1 MQHKLIMENW
11 RNFLEQPGDPFLIY
25 ERKGKIEQVNFQHLL
40 KEVDRGKVSH
50 EQAYLIFERAFEYGE
65 RQLIEEGIF
74 DLIKKGY
81 DKAGEIL
88 SNIGEDIKAAWKK
101 ASDFYLNMMI
111 KAMDLASRGIEFF
124 SKYARKVLDAI
135 DRFQE
140 KHPILYKIIVAVIII
155 LIIYALFGSSNAQA
169 AVQVGDKTMT
179 DGEYKAVQGV
189 LETASRNAPVGDVG
203 FRTAVGEAQVALQ
216 QAHQAGESINMNE
229 LAPSVQE
236 AWNVVDTTLNT
247 ASQGNQAAAKMFNR
261 WFKLGD
267 ALKITSIG
275 M

>member
-1 MQHKLIMENW
+1 MQHRLIMENW

-50 EQAYLIFERAFEYGE
+50 KQAYLIFERAFDYGE
-65 RQLIEEGIF
+65 RQLLEEGLW
-74 DLIKKGY
+74 DLIVQGY
-81 DKAGEIL
+81 DKAGEIV
-88 SNIGEDIKAAWKK
+88 SNVAADVKAAWEKV
-101 ASDFYLNMMI
+101 SDFYLNMMI
-111 KAMDLASRGIEFF
+111 KAMGLASRGIQFF

-135 DRFQE
+135 DKFQE

-169 AVQVGDKTMT
+169 AVRVGDKTMT
-179 DGEYKAVQGV
+179 DTEYKAVQGV
-189 LETASRNAPVGDVG
+189 LETASRDASIADVG

-216 QAHQAGESINMNE
+216 QAHQTGESININD
-229 LAPSVQE
+229 LAPTVQE
-236 AWNVVDTTLNT
+236 AWSIVDTTLNT
-247 ASQGNQAAAKMFNR
+247 AAQGDKAAGQVFNL
-261 WFKLGD
+261 WYKLGD
-267 ALKITSIG
+267 ALRITSIG

>member
-1 MQHKLIMENW
+1 MENW

-50 EQAYLIFERAFEYGE
+50 KQAYLIFERAFDYGE
-65 RQLIEEGIF
+65 RQLLEEGLW
-74 DLIKKGY
+74 DLIVQGY
-81 DKAGEIL
+81 DKAGEIV
-88 SNIGEDIKAAWKK
+88 SNVAADVKAAWEKV
-101 ASDFYLNMMI
+101 SDFYLNMMI
-111 KAMDLASRGIEFF
+111 KAMGLASRGIQFF

-135 DRFQE
+135 DKFQE

-169 AVQVGDKTMT
+169 AVRVGDKTMT
-179 DGEYKAVQGV
+179 DTEYKAVQGV
-189 LETASRNAPVGDVG
+189 LETASRDASIADVG

-216 QAHQAGESINMNE
+216 QAHQTGESININD
-229 LAPSVQE
+229 LAPTVQE
-236 AWNVVDTTLNT
+236 AWSIVDTTLNT
-247 ASQGNQAAAKMFNR
+247 AAQGDKAAGQVFNL
-261 WFKLGD
+261 WYKLGD
-267 ALKITSIG
+267 ALRITSIG